1 MDGVKN
7 GMQNRASTDKWFIS
21 LVQPPQQ
28 QQQKPKGFH
37 DAKYKKEC
45 AFLALEWNKTR
56 ANGRKE
62 VNISVLYF
70 YAALGIVNLFRL
82 T

>member
-1 MDGVKN
+1 MVRRMACKIERRPTN
-7 GMQNRASTDKWFIS
+7 SSFPWFN
-21 LVQPPQQ
+21 PPQQ
-28 QQQKPKGFH
+28 QQQKRKGFH